1 VSVRLVSGGTN
12 ITRGLGEA
20 LGRVASGPLA
30 ILLIGDYGT
39 GKTTFVQGLAVGLGI
54 VGPVRSPSYNIM
66 KVYSG
71 GRIVLVHADL
81 YRTSSIPEIEEL
93 GLMEVAGSDAIIAVE
108 WPGRYMPPARTIP
121 TLTVCLGFP
130 PGVPGQEEHPNRRQ
144 LEFIWSNN
152 LPQSLQEVLRAL
164 AAR

>member
-1 VSVRLVSGGTN
+1 MSVRLVSGGTK
-12 ITRGLGEA
+12 ITRGIGEA
-20 LGRVASGPLA
+20 LGRVVSGPLA

-39 GKTTFVQGLAVGLGI
+39 GKTTFVQGLAAGLGI
-54 VGPVRSPSYNIM
+54 AGPVRSPSYNIM
-66 KVYSG
+66 KVYSS

-81 YRTSSIPEIEEL
+81 YRTRSMPEIEEL
-93 GLMEVAGSDAIIAVE
+93 GLAEIAGPGAIIAVE
-108 WPGRYMPPARTIP
+108 WPGRYMAPARMMP

-144 LEFIWSNN
+144 LEFIWSDDV
-152 LPQSLQEVLRAL
+152 PHPVQEVLHAL